1 MLIYINGNSS
11 IHLDV
16 PRGKNS
22 MTNLDV
28 DVIGNANSG
37 ASALTINDVEQK
49 IQSGLEELRR
59 IPFGGAISEALK
71 YLLPEGKRVL
81 VELEKDGRK
90 KRRVIAPNW
99 RPHEA
104 VLYYEDGAISESVDP
119 ASVPESYSAS
129 PAPSAHLPSIS
140 LTDASEVQ
148 IGQLCA
154 ALADAER
161 AGKSFIA
168 LKWFRDEALPAHE
181 YAWADDPESR
191 QTVLAKAIE
200 AGAVVTSR
208 IPNPRAPLHPTT
220 TIKLNGASKYAKSA
234 TPRFQPIRARGG
246 ASASEIVIR
255 DRGRF

>member
-1 MLIYINGNSS
+1 MNTLDAIVDTNSAA
-11 IHLDV
+11 
-16 PRGKNS
+16 G
-22 MTNLDV
+22 T
-28 DVIGNANSG
+28 
-37 ASALTINDVEQK
+37 LTINDVEQK

-71 YLLPEGKRVL
+71 YLLPDGKRVL

-99 RPHEA
+99 RPQEA
-104 VLYYEDGAISESVDP
+104 VLYYEDPTTSESANPVLAP
-119 ASVPESYSAS
+119 RPFSVSTT
-129 PAPSAHLPSIS
+129 PSTHLPSNS
-140 LTDASEVQ
+140 AADASEVQ
-148 IGQLCA
+148 IGQLCS
-154 ALADAER
+154 ALLDAEK

-168 LKWFRDEALPAHE
+168 LKWFRDEALTAHG

-208 IPNPRAPLHPTT
+208 IPNPRAPMHPTT
-220 TIKLNGASKYAKSA
+220 TIKLNGASKFAQSA

-246 ASASEIVIR
+246 ASASEIVAR